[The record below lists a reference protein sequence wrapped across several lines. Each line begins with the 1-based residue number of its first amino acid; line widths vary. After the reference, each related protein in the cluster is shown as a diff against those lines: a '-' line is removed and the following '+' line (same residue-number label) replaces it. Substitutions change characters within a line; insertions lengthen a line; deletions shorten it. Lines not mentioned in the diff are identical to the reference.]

1 MRNRKTINPV
11 PTAMLRY
18 LAMSSDSIE
27 LSTRPMLKL
36 LAENWWVL
44 LLRGLFAVLFGVL
57 TFVWPGISLLS
68 LIILFG
74 AYSLVDGVVAL
85 FGAFKGRGQVQGSSL
100 WWLLFVGISGV
111 AAGIVTF
118 IYPQVTALVLVV
130 FIGAWALVRGIFEII
145 GAVRLRKEIDHEWLL
160 ILAGLISVLF
170 GLALLVNPQAGALAL
185 LWLIGGYAILFG
197 LILIWLSFR
206 LRKVVKK

>member
-1 MRNRKTINPV
+1 MPSQDI
-11 PTAMLRY
+11 L
-18 LAMSSDSIE
+18 

-57 TFVWPGISLLS
+57 TFVWPGLSLLS

-85 FGAFKGRGQVQGSSL
+85 YGAFKGRGEARGYSL
-100 WWLLFVGISGV
+100 WWLLFVGISGI

-145 GAVRLRKEIDHEWLL
+145 GAVRLRKEIEHEWLL
-160 ILAGLISVLF
+160 IFAGLLSVLF
-170 GLALLVNPQAGALAL
+170 GLALLIKPGAGALAL
-185 LWLIGGYAILFG
+185 LWLIGSYAILFG

-206 LRKVVKK
+206 LRKVVRT